1 MTRQTV
7 LSGVPLE
14 DDALT
19 VEELARACAVSSD
32 WIVERVQ
39 AGLLDL
45 SATTGEMRF
54 ASAQLVRA
62 RRLASTERRFECNPE
77 AAALIAD
84 LIEEVERLRRELQ
97 AVRAGTRADR

>member
-1 MTRQTV
+1 
-7 LSGVPLE
+7 
-14 DDALT
+14 
-19 VEELARACAVSSD
+19 
-32 WIVERVQ
+32 
-39 AGLLDL
+39 
-45 SATTGEMRF
+45 MRF

-97 AVRAGTRADR
+97 AVRVGTRADR

>member
-1 MTRQTV
+1 MIKQTV

-14 DDALT
+14 EDALT
-19 VEELARACAVSSD
+19 AEELARACAVSPD

-39 AGLLDL
+39 AGLLDI
-45 SATTGEMRF
+45 SESTGEMRF

-62 RRLASTERRFECNPE
+62 RRLATTERRFECNPE

-84 LIEEVERLRRELQ
+84 LIEEVERLRHELL
-97 AVRAGTRADR
+97 AVRPGRER